1 MVQVSL
7 PVEGRIDDV
16 PARNGYCV
24 HVLDPVEDDL
34 TFTHECEFVTGPGAG
49 GQWRKAFVF
58 RWLQVARQFKVS
70 TRGMVVPAA
79 TDDKPRADV
88 LPAG

>member
-1 MVQVSL
+1 MLMTFRLGMGTV
-7 PVEGRIDDV
+7 
-16 PARNGYCV
+16 Y
-24 HVLDPVEDDL
+24 VLDPLDDL
-34 TFTHECEFVTGPGAG
+34 TFTHGCEFVTGPGGAG
-49 GQWRKAFVF
+49 GQWRKAFVFF